1 MEAPPAG
8 NAVNRPVVILL
19 GPDLEAVSGVSMH
32 VNLLLSSP
40 LAQEFRLVHFQV
52 GREGRNEGALA
63 RAARLLIS
71 PFLLAATIV
80 VRRAA
85 IVHINTSLNPRAY
98 WRDLLYLIVAR
109 LCGASVLYQVHGG
122 ALPHDFFRGSRV
134 LTAWLRM
141 TLRLPDVIVVLSQ
154 EELRAYR
161 GFVPGQHVLALP
173 NSVDCTLY
181 AALERSP
188 PAPGEP
194 LQLLYIGRLARE
206 KGLYETLEA
215 LRLANTRGTRTRL
228 ILAGS
233 GPDEPGLRQRVSELG
248 LERQVSFAGTVF
260 GERKLEL
267 LRSADVLVLAS
278 YGEGLPY
285 ALLECMA
292 AGVAVIATRVGA
304 IPDVVLN
311 GTHGLLVPCRDPEA
325 ISRAVATLASD
336 RDLLTRMGAACRH
349 RVATAYSLE
358 PMSEEFC
365 RLYFVVRGA
374 KRVKTMTRY

>member
-1 MEAPPAG
+1 MG
-8 NAVNRPVVILL
+8 NSVNRPVVMLL
-19 GPDLEAVSGVSMH
+19 GPDLKAVSGVSMH

-40 LAQEFRLVHFQV
+40 LAQEFTLVHFQV
-52 GREGRNEGALA
+52 GSEGRDEGALA
-63 RAARLLIS
+63 RAVRLLSS
-71 PFLLAATIV
+71 PFLLAAAIVLRRATIV
-80 VRRAA
+80 
-85 IVHINTSLNPRAY
+85 HLNTSLNPRAY
-98 WRDLLYLIVAR
+98 WRDLVYMTVAR

-122 ALPHDFFRGSRV
+122 ALPREFFRGAGV
-134 LTAWLRM
+134 LTAWLRI
-141 TLRLPDVIVVLSQ
+141 TLRLPDVIAVLSQ

-161 GFVPGQHVLALP
+161 RFVPQQHVLALP
-173 NSVDCTLY
+173 NSVDCALY

-188 PAPGEP
+188 PAAGGP

-215 LRLANTRGTRTRL
+215 LRLASTRGARARL
-228 ILAGS
+228 IVAGS
-233 GPDEPGLRQRVSELG
+233 GPDEAGLRQRVSELG
-248 LERQVSFAGTVF
+248 LDGQVSFVGAVF
-260 GERKLEL
+260 GERKMEL
-267 LRSADVLVLAS
+267 LRSADALVLAS

-349 RVATAYSLE
+349 RVATGYSLE
-358 PMSEEFC
+358 PMSAEFC
-365 RLYFVVRGA
+365 RLYFVVRAA